1 MDFSLSDEQKSLVET
16 VRRFVHERITPLE
29 DELDPDASELDA
41 DTYARLVA
49 ETTQMGLFNLGAP
62 PELGGPEIDTVT
74 NSLLAM
80 EMSQHRAGLY
90 TPCYGVF
97 GSASGLTQ
105 LFGATEEQKQK
116 YLYPTLAGKKSG
128 FFALTEPSG
137 GSDPARAVRTRA
149 VRQGDTWVLNGTK
162 VFISGAD
169 TADYGLVFARTG
181 TLEAGRNGLTCF
193 IVDADTP
200 GFAVRRVI
208 HTLRSGHYA
217 TELQFDD
224 AQVPNTNVLGEVDKG
239 FAIANDLLIRQRVVY
254 SAGCLGPAISAH
266 EMAVKYAPMRS
277 VFNKTLA
284 EHEGIQWMLVD
295 NEIDLRTAT
304 MAVLHAADLADR
316 GQPFRTEAAIAKILA
331 SEAAGRIVDRCIQIH
346 GGYGVT
352 KDLPLERWYRELRI
366 RRIGEGTTETQR
378 MVVSR
383 DVLAGRHRPMLR

>member
-1 MDFSLSDEQKSLVET
+1 MDFSLSYEQKSLIET
-16 VRRFVHERITPLE
+16 VRRFVRERIVPLE
-29 DELDPDASELDA
+29 DDLDPDASELD
-41 DTYARLVA
+41 DETYQRLVE
-49 ETTQMGLFNLGAP
+49 ETKKMGLFNLGAP
-62 PELGGPEIDTVT
+62 PDLGGPEVDTVT
-74 NSLLAM
+74 NSLLAI

-90 TPCYGVF
+90 TPCYGTF
-97 GSASGLTQ
+97 GSAGGLAQ
-105 LFGATEEQKQK
+105 LFGATEAQKEK
-116 YLYPTLAGKKSG
+116 YLYPTLAGEKSG

-137 GSDPARAVRTRA
+137 GSDPGRSIRTRA
-149 VRQGDTWVLNGTK
+149 VRDGDMWVLNGSK

-181 TLEAGRNGLTCF
+181 TIESGRNGITCF

-224 AQVPNTNVLGEVDKG
+224 ARVPADNVLGGMNKG
-239 FAIANDLLIRQRVVY
+239 FSIANDVLSRQRVIY
-254 SAGCLGPAISAH
+254 AAGCLGPAVKAH
-266 EMAVKYAPMRS
+266 EMAVEYAPIRT
-277 VFNKTLA
+277 VFQKTLA

-316 GQPFRTEAAIAKILA
+316 GQPFRTEAAIAKMLA
-331 SEAAGRIVDRCIQIH
+331 SEAAGRVVDRCIQIH

-352 KDLPLERWYRELRI
+352 KELPLERWYRELRI

-378 MVVSR
+378 MVISR
-383 DVLAGRHRPMLR
+383 DVLAGRHRPMFR